1 MYYSMT
7 LMSIDDNTVN
17 LLLIEALTKELG
29 LTVKSFT
36 SAKEALSYL
45 SYNTVDIVL
54 TDYMMPEMHGIDFI
68 KNLRHTNSDVPV
80 VMITAVTDDKQLKL
94 DALEAGATEFLNKP
108 LNPAEFKARLTN
120 LMNLRRA
127 QLLLKDKAL
136 LLEEEVRKAV
146 RTVEMR
152 EFEALLVLGKA
163 AEYKDPDTA
172 THINR
177 VAGYSTMIMREY
189 GANIYEQELM
199 FYSAPLHDIG
209 KIGIPDDILSKPGL
223 YTPDEFEIMKKHPII
238 GYEMIKDASSPYLR
252 QGAEIA
258 LTHHEKFNGKGYP
271 YGLKG
276 ADIPITG
283 RILAIADV
291 FDALTSS
298 RPYKEAWPIDKAVGL
313 LKNERGE
320 HFDPKLVDIFV
331 GNMDKVLDIYARQKT
346 NPLKFG
352 DFN

>member
-1 MYYSMT
+1 MT
-7 LMSIDDNTVN
+7 IISIDDNTVN
-17 LLLIEALTKELG
+17 LLLIEALTKEMVG
-29 LTVKSFT
+29 IEVKSFT
-36 SAKEALSYL
+36 SAKEGLGYL
-45 SYNTVDIVL
+45 AYNSVDIIL

-68 KNLRHTNSDVPV
+68 KTLRRTNTDVPV
-80 VMITAVTDDKQLKL
+80 VMITAVTDDKQLKI

-136 LLEEEVRKAV
+136 LLEDEVRKAV
-146 RTVEMR
+146 RMVEMR

-163 AEYKDPDTA
+163 AEYKDPDTS

-177 VAGYSTMIMREY
+177 VASYSTLIMREY
-189 GANIYEQELM
+189 GANKHEQELM

-209 KIGIPDDILSKPGL
+209 KIGIPDVILSKPGL
-223 YTPDEFEIMKKHPII
+223 YTPEEFDVMKRHPII
-238 GYEMIKDASSPYLR
+238 GYEMIKDADSPYLL

-258 LTHHEKFNGKGYP
+258 LTHHEKYNGKGYP

-276 ADIPITG
+276 TDIPLTG
-283 RILAIADV
+283 RVLAIADV
-291 FDALTSS
+291 FDALTSA

-320 HFDPKLVDIFV
+320 HFDPKLVDLFT
-331 GNMDKVLDIYARQKT
+331 GSMDKVLDIYARQKE
-346 NPLKFG
+346 NPLKFS